1 MEQCVGLIVGQP
13 PRAYFAIGSQPP
25 LLLCLDPHTV
35 SAYTPLRDDEQLDAY
50 HCREPVAIHVGTLA
64 PSVLAGFYCPDKSS
78 FHRLCERFEMFAQTR
93 DPIVTVVDENPWG
106 DGTDDDSELS
116 MCLLES
122 LRLAD
127 DPLLQSTMAQ

>member
-1 MEQCVGLIVGQP
+1 
-13 PRAYFAIGSQPP
+13 
-25 LLLCLDPHTV
+25 
-35 SAYTPLRDDEQLDAY
+35 
-50 HCREPVAIHVGTLA
+50 
-64 PSVLAGFYCPDKSS
+64 
-78 FHRLCERFEMFAQTR
+78 MFAQTR